1 MMGDK
6 RSWVMFAQR
15 EVEMKNDANLMQRA
29 HAAPRC
35 TARAKSTGTIC
46 RSPAVAGWLVCRMH
60 GAKGGAVLGPDNVNH
75 KHGLRSKGYL
85 ALRKYSMRKK
95 EF

>member
-1 MMGDK
+1 MMAAK
-6 RSWVMFAQR
+6 RSWVMLAQR

-35 TARAKSTGTIC
+35 TARAKSTGTTC

-60 GAKGGAVLGPDNVNH
+60 GAKGGAVPGPANVNH

-85 ALRKYSMRKK
+85 ALRKYSMRQN
-95 EF
+95 EL